1 MEIVDQEIERVLP
14 AFRAAVHCELL
25 TQDEVKQIIIKR
37 KKDEAKLIKRRV
49 DLTDYINFL
58 HQDNMILKL
67 IGKRR
72 KATNYSHKMD
82 EIEFQL
88 VARLSRVM
96 KRAQRLWPD
105 NMSVWATHIALCEQW
120 NKRTQLSK
128 LYEELIS
135 RHPHNVD
142 VWIAAAKFQVER
154 NGSVDQARRI
164 LLRAQVQNKK
174 SSIIYNQLFRI
185 ELLNAAQIEKRLAVA
200 GGVEIE
206 DESEKSVR
214 KGAAAI
220 GVVKMFM
227 KNFPDDFETLY
238 DMLRV
243 SKSLQPPMKE
253 VTDFLTTSLMESK
266 ELKGNNLIKKT
277 S

>member
-120 NKRTQLSK
+120 NKRTQVK
-128 LYEELIS
+128 
-135 RHPHNVD
+135 
-142 VWIAAAKFQVER
+142 
-154 NGSVDQARRI
+154 
-164 LLRAQVQNKK
+164 NKK
-174 SSIIYNQLFRI
+174 KDTKNFRSLRMRHFNFRI
-185 ELLNAAQIEKRLAVA
+185 WRQKKFL
-200 GGVEIE
+200 
-206 DESEKSVR
+206 
-214 KGAAAI
+214 
-220 GVVKMFM
+220 VVK
-227 KNFPDDFETLY
+227 TL
-238 DMLRV
+238 
-243 SKSLQPPMKE
+243 
-253 VTDFLTTSLMESK
+253 
-266 ELKGNNLIKKT
+266 
-277 S
+277 

>member
-120 NKRTQLSK
+120 NKRTQVK
-128 LYEELIS
+128 
-135 RHPHNVD
+135 
-142 VWIAAAKFQVER
+142 
-154 NGSVDQARRI
+154 
-164 LLRAQVQNKK
+164 NKK
-174 SSIIYNQLFRI
+174 KRYKKFSVSQ
-185 ELLNAAQIEKRLAVA
+185 NAPFQFSNLAP
-200 GGVEIE
+200 
-206 DESEKSVR
+206 K
-214 KGAAAI
+214 KFL
-220 GVVKMFM
+220 VVK
-227 KNFPDDFETLY
+227 TL
-238 DMLRV
+238 
-243 SKSLQPPMKE
+243 
-253 VTDFLTTSLMESK
+253 
-266 ELKGNNLIKKT
+266 
-277 S
+277 

>member
-14 AFRAAVHCELL
+14 AFLAAVHCELL

-120 NKRTQLSK
+120 NKRTQVIRISVS
-128 LYEELIS
+128 LILFN
-135 RHPHNVD
+135 R
-142 VWIAAAKFQVER
+142 KFMV
-154 NGSVDQARRI
+154 S
-164 LLRAQVQNKK
+164 
-174 SSIIYNQLFRI
+174 
-185 ELLNAAQIEKRLAVA
+185 IEKKIHKIFGLA
-200 GGVEIE
+200 
-206 DESEKSVR
+206 
-214 KGAAAI
+214 
-220 GVVKMFM
+220 
-227 KNFPDDFETLY
+227 
-238 DMLRV
+238 
-243 SKSLQPPMKE
+243 SKKII
-253 VTDFLTTSLMESK
+253 
-266 ELKGNNLIKKT
+266 NNC